1 MELKSNNSTITAP
14 KPKGII
20 NPNTG
25 ELIGSDDKFFVILM
39 RNYQIRVFSY
49 LNRCFDYLGAHWFS
63 HVDEFW
69 FSLLCC

>member
-25 ELIGSDDKFFVILM
+25 ELIGSDDKFFRDINAELSDKG
-39 RNYQIRVFSY
+39 F
-49 LNRCFDYLGAHWFS
+49 
-63 HVDEFW
+63 
-69 FSLLCC
+69 